1 MKETRILRNVIVYDR
16 KSKQQVEIDLDVELD
31 PHWIGEQ
38 LAARAYNSK
47 ARKSRAL
54 HGLVEV
60 RVRGTKA
67 VPLASRVHEDA

>member
-1 MKETRILRNVIVYDR
+1 MKETRVLRNVIVYDR
-16 KSKQQVEIDLDVELD
+16 KLRQQVEIDVDVDVD
-31 PHWIGEQ
+31 PHWIGQQ

-67 VPLASRVHEDA
+67 TPIHEKVLA